1 MVDMGMDQLDDRA
14 RDTLD
19 VDCSWWKYA
28 GANETTVR
36 ERFGE
41 SATRSY
47 QRLNTLIDHPAAMA
61 HDPMTARRP
70 QRLRDTRRR
79 QSSASRAVSLTCS
92 MCAPLHIWA
101 HRTSPWLPRTNAPT
115 PL

>member
-1 MVDMGMDQLDDRA
+1 MANMGMDQLDDRG
-14 RDTLD
+14 RETLD
-19 VDCSWWKYA
+19 FEGSWWKCA

-47 QRLNTLIDHPAAMA
+47 RRLNTLIDHPAAMA

-70 QRLRDTRRR
+70 Q
-79 QSSASRAVSLTCS
+79 
-92 MCAPLHIWA
+92 
-101 HRTSPWLPRTNAPT
+101 
-115 PL
+115 